1 MTTTD
6 EGVGSGRPGGG
17 PPLESAPAQRSAAFP
32 DRPATETGMSTGSVG
47 SDAGHI
53 DGPVGDAAQRHDLG
67 DQGAVPGSAAWW
79 RRPWVG
85 VVGALLVLGAV
96 AAAVL
101 VLGRDPPVATVLGPG
116 PQLPDVPTSA
126 VVERWTLDLE
136 LRDQVAVSG
145 DRVVVADDP
154 FPEPS
159 GDEQVLRAHHVRSR
173 TVLWERRLPA
183 GARFVLVDDWGQV
196 SEAVSAT
203 ISDPV
208 VESAGV
214 FGIAVAD
221 GRVLW
226 ERSSGFV
233 EPANQGG
240 DILLHRP
247 EAGCERFDA
256 RSGATTMS
264 SDQGG
269 CAWIDDEQLA
279 VHTGS
284 GWQVYGP
291 DGAATWSAPGV
302 DAPPVVLDDLRI
314 VARSD
319 GELVARDT
327 AGRVQWRRSTGT
339 RDPIVRAVPGF
350 GLVVGSW
357 DDEDEEMRSRVYNR
371 DGSPTTAGRGWQPAE
386 ALYLRQGERSFAL
399 TALPLGDRDRIT
411 VRELPSERV
420 VARTEHSSL
429 ASLGAT
435 FTGRGLLTIGPDR
448 TEVALRAWPDLV
460 ETWSVALPP
469 GADTDD
475 DVFPPVVQSSAAGMV
490 VIVHDGDTT
499 VLHAYS

>member
-1 MTTTD
+1 MTTSED
-6 EGVGSGRPGGG
+6 GVESGSSGRG
-17 PPLESAPAQRSAAFP
+17 PTA
-32 DRPATETGMSTGSVG
+32 DKRPATETAMSTGSVA
-47 SDAGHI
+47 SDAGYGG
-53 DGPVGDAAQRHDLG
+53 DPPRALADDPSDRTTTGP
-67 DQGAVPGSAAWW
+67 PAWW
-79 RRPWVG
+79 RRPWAG
-85 VVGALLVLGAV
+85 VVGVLLVLGAV
-96 AAAVL
+96 AAGAV
-101 VLGRDPPVATVLGPG
+101 VLGRDPAPVTTVMDPG
-116 PQLPDVPTSA
+116 SRLVDVPTSA

-183 GARFVLVDDWGQV
+183 GARFVVVDDDGQV

-203 ISDPV
+203 TSDPV
-208 VESAGV
+208 LESAGV
-214 FGIAVAD
+214 FGIAEAD

-233 EPANQGG
+233 EPANEGG

-247 EAGCERFDA
+247 ETGCERFDA
-256 RSGATTMS
+256 RSGETTMS
-264 SDQGG
+264 RDEGG

-279 VHTGS
+279 VHTRS
-284 GWQVYGP
+284 GLQVYGP

-302 DAPPVVLDDLRI
+302 DAPPVVLGDLRI
-314 VARSD
+314 VGHPD
-319 GELVARDT
+319 GELVARDAT
-327 AGRVQWRRSTGT
+327 GHVQWRRATGD
-339 RDPIVRAVPGF
+339 RDPVLRAVPGF

-357 DDEDEEMRSRVYNR
+357 DGVDEEFRSRVLDR
-371 DGSPTTAGRGWQPAE
+371 DGRPTTAGRGWQPAE

-399 TALPLGDRDRIT
+399 TVTPRGDRDRIT

-420 VARTEHSSL
+420 VARMENSSL
-429 ASLGAT
+429 ASLGTT
-435 FTGRGLLTIGPDR
+435 FTGRGLLTISPDR
-448 TEVALRAWPDLV
+448 TALALRAWPDLA

-475 DVFPPVVQSSAAGMV
+475 DVLPAVVQSSAAGV
-490 VIVHDGDTT
+490 VVATRDGDTT